1 MCNTFATHLMAS
13 MCHTFDGII
22 EHIWWHLCTTST
34 WHHWTHLRGI
44 IEHIWYDTM
53 YHQCSLLSHYQVQ
66 LRLPKQDSNQK
77 AYQ

>member
-1 MCNTFATHLMAS
+1 MAS
-13 MCHTFDGII
+13 LNTFDGIYV
-22 EHIWWHLCTTST
+22 L
-34 WHHWTHLRGI
+34 HLRGI
-44 IEHIWYDTM
+44 IEHNWYDTM